1 MNIKE
6 LLELLVK
13 LIEAGA
19 WPSLVAYVAIN
30 YRNEFRSILKRLD
43 KAKFGEAE
51 ISLSKEQA
59 EEAVVKAS
67 EQAINLLKGS
77 FEKLEQFNELSANEE
92 IDKAFAV
99 RTADIDGDGRDEL
112 IISTLEGP
120 YSSHVRIFK
129 PMFKRD
135 KDYELITSFNLI
147 GEICPVNSIV
157 DIRDIDSGKHSE
169 IVVIEYEKGSDKPHA
184 AGLKEKVVYKFIK
197 GKLKEISREKITK

>member
-169 IVVIEYEKGSDKPHA
+169 IVVIEDEKGSDKPHA

-197 GKLKEISREKITK
+197 QYSGQN